1 MFTLRY
7 TTTTVPHSILG
18 QSLPGDESV
27 LDSFSWKRKS
37 AVMDAQASLDSIAC
51 FCATADSRETG
62 MGRGRGEKERRGKG
76 RMEGVREGREME
88 RKRELGDI
96 GVYE

>member
-1 MFTLRY
+1 M
-7 TTTTVPHSILG
+7 G

-62 MGRGRGEKERRGKG
+62 MGRGRGEGKRERGEGEG
-76 RMEGVREGREME
+76 RMEGVREGREIE
-88 RKRELGDI
+88 RKRELGM
-96 GVYE
+96 